1 MDQKFVTF
9 MSSVSDTVTTQIDE
23 RVDPTLKTQIKHL
36 QKTKFTFSDY
46 EQDVVKRLN
55 TKNR

>member
-23 RVDPTLKTQIKHL
+23 RVDPNLKTQIKHL
-36 QKTKFTFSDY
+36 
-46 EQDVVKRLN
+46 
-55 TKNR
+55 